1 MPADIRSQLQAT
13 LSGSYTLERELGGG
27 GMSRVFVAEETRL
40 GRKVVVKVLSPE
52 LAASLSA
59 ERFEREIKVAAS
71 LQQANI
77 VPVLFA
83 GDAAGLP
90 YYTMPFVEGRS
101 LRAKLGDGPM
111 SIAQATG
118 VLKDIARALSYAH
131 EHGVVHRDIK
141 PDNVLLSGGAA
152 VVTDF
157 GIAKA
162 ISASRTGPGAGTLTQ
177 IGTSIGTPAYM
188 APEQAAADPDVDHRA
203 DIYAFGCLAYELLA
217 GRSPFHDLSPQRMLS
232 AHMHEKPTHVGELR
246 PDAPQPL
253 AELVMRCLAKDRND
267 RVQSASDILHT
278 LETMSSAGTHAPL
291 PSILIGGPGMLRKAL
306 LLYASAFVV
315 VAILARAAILA
326 IGLPDWVFPGALIV
340 MALGL
345 PVILFTAYVHHVA
358 RQIAMITAPAITA
371 GGTPAVTRGTLAQI
385 AVKASPHVSWRRAA
399 LGGVYAMGVL
409 VVLVVG
415 YMVLRALG
423 VGPIG
428 SLLAKGAIQKNERI
442 LVADFA
448 SPASDTSLG
457 SVVSE
462 ALRTG
467 LSQSRSISV
476 MPLASVRDVLRR
488 MQRSTSTRLDFSVAR
503 EIATREGIKAVI
515 DGEVVGLGGKY
526 IVSARLVA
534 TESGEPLV
542 SFRETAAD
550 LTELLP
556 AVDRVSKGLRERI
569 GESLRSIHESRS
581 IEQVTTPSLEALRK
595 YVQGFRVL
603 SFDADFQRGS
613 SLLEEAIALDTGFAM
628 AYRKLAA
635 EINNRGGQPER
646 VLALLQKAYD
656 HRERLSDA
664 ERYLTIADYFHF
676 GPRVDYAKAAT
687 AYETVLELQP
697 TNTTANNNLGLMYMV
712 SHDWPKA
719 EVVLQRGVKLPDP
732 AAVNFSNLIWTSL
745 ALRKAAQARAA
756 LDEYLRRFPTSASAP
771 GVTARFLY
779 LNGQTDSAMAV
790 MLESRRARPNDYT
803 VRTFAAQ
810 TLRDIVQSRGQL
822 SESRRWSADLWDA
835 HAERGSRMAP
845 LAKALDD
852 AWIDAW
858 LRNDRG
864 EAQRKLASALAA
876 HPLDSLSFPDRPY
889 ARVVALQ
896 VASGDVERARRTQ
909 AHFERSSGSLHTAA
923 TEAQRFSMRGDI
935 ALAERRYDDA
945 AAAYRESGNW
955 QCLICAEARVGRA
968 YDLADKPDSA
978 IAAYTRFLD
987 NPEELYRLSPA
998 RMPFQLADADYLA
1011 GTYKRLGELWQQ
1023 KGDRQKALGYYLKF
1037 VDLWKNADPDLQ
1049 PRVAE
1054 VRRRIA
1060 RLRDIE
1066 GK

>member
-1 MPADIRSQLQAT
+1 MPADLREQLQRT
-13 LSGSYTLERELGGG
+13 LIGSYTLERELGGG
-27 GMSRVFVAEETRL
+27 GMSRVFVATETSL
-40 GRKVVVKVLSPE
+40 GRKVVIKVLPSDVSE
-52 LAASLSA
+52 GVSVERFKREIQLAAQLTHPH
-59 ERFEREIKVAAS
+59 
-71 LQQANI
+71 I
-77 VPVLFA
+77 VPVH
-83 GDAAGLP
+83 AAGETNGIP
-90 YYTMPFVEGRS
+90 YYTMPLVDGFS
-101 LRAKLGDGPM
+101 LRSRLVKSGPLPI
-111 SIAQATG
+111 SETIG
-118 VLKDIARALSYAH
+118 VLRDVAKALAYAH

-141 PDNVLLSGGAA
+141 PDNVLITGGSA

-162 ISASRTGPGAGTLTQ
+162 IAAARTGPSGTTLTQ
-177 IGTSIGTPAYM
+177 VGSSLGTPAYM
-188 APEQAAADPDVDHRA
+188 APEQAAADPGSNHRA
-203 DIYAFGCLAYELLA
+203 DIYAFGVMAYEMLA
-217 GRSPFHDLSPQRMLS
+217 GRPPFHGRSPQKLLAAQMS
-232 AHMHEKPTHVGELR
+232 EQ
-246 PDAPQPL
+246 PQPITEQRADTPPLL
-253 AELVMRCLAKDRND
+253 AELVMRCLAKDPDGRPQVAAD
-267 RVQSASDILHT
+267 LVRVLDTVTSGGGHPAMPEIL
-278 LETMSSAGTHAPL
+278 L
-291 PSILIGGPGMLRKAL
+291 GGRPR
-306 LLYASAFVV
+306 
-315 VAILARAAILA
+315 LARALALWAAAFVIVAIVTRAAIIA
-326 IGLPDWVFPGALIV
+326 IGLPDWVFPGAIVV

-345 PVILFTAYVHHVA
+345 PVILATYLVHRGAHQA
-358 RQIAMITAPAITA
+358 LTSSTLTPGGSNAPYSTL
-371 GGTPAVTRGTLAQI
+371 TRLAVR
-385 AVKASPHVSWRRAA
+385 ASPHISWRRTT
-399 LGGVYAMGVL
+399 LGGIYAVAVFI
-409 VVLVVG
+409 VVVAA
-415 YMVLRALG
+415 YMTLRAFG

-428 SLLAKGAIQKNERI
+428 SLLAKGTLQKNERI

-448 SPASDTSLG
+448 SPSSDTSLG

-462 ALRTG
+462 AFRAG
-467 LSQSRSISV
+467 LGQSRSVSV
-476 MPLASVRDVLRR
+476 MPLTSVRDVLRR
-488 MQRSTSTRLDFSVAR
+488 MQRSVKTRLDFPVAR
-503 EIATREGIKAVI
+503 EIATREGIKAVV
-515 DGEVVGLGGKY
+515 DGEILGLGGKY

-556 AVDRVSKGLRERI
+556 AVDRVTKDLRERV
-569 GESLRSIHESRS
+569 GESLRSIRDSRS
-581 IEQVTTPSLEALRK
+581 VEQVTTPSLEALRK
-595 YVQGFRVL
+595 YVQGFRAL

-664 ERYLTIADYFHF
+664 ERYLTIADYYHF

-697 TNTTANNNLGLMYMV
+697 TNTTANNNLGLLYMV
-712 SHDWPKA
+712 SHDWPRA

-745 ALRKAAQARAA
+745 ALRKTAEARAA

-779 LNGQTDSAMAV
+779 LIGQTDSAIAV

-858 LRNDRG
+858 LRNDRA
-864 EAQRKLASALAA
+864 EAQRKLAGALAA

-896 VASGDVERARRTQ
+896 VASGDVESARRTQ

-923 TEAQRFSMRGDI
+923 TEAQRFRMRGDI

-955 QCLICAEARVGRA
+955 QCLICAEAQVGRA

-978 IAAYTRFLD
+978 IAAYNRFLD

-1011 GTYKRLGELWQQ
+1011 ATYKRLGELWEQ

-1037 VDLWKNADPDLQ
+1037 VDLWKNSDAELQ
-1049 PRVAE
+1049 PRVAD

-1060 RLRDIE
+1060 RLKDVE
-1066 GK
+1066 TK